1 MGKVLHV
8 ILKKEDRRILESWTS
23 KGKTEKRLA
32 ERARII
38 LLSEEYKSRTHIASY
53 IGITPYVVTRWR
65 KRFIELGISG
75 LFDKQRSG
83 KPPVYGKETERRIL
97 SVLDESPP
105 KGFSRWN
112 GQLIANRLGTVSTD
126 YVWRVMRKYGIELER
141 RHSWCIS
148 TDPEFTQKAA
158 DIIGLYLS
166 PPEGAFVL
174 CVDEKPCI
182 QALERAQG
190 YLRMPNG
197 KTLTGFAHEYKRHGT
212 TTLFAALDV
221 MTGTVAAM
229 HAKRK
234 RRREFL
240 DFMND
245 VLNDVPNTKEVHV
258 ILDNL
263 KTHKPKIDRWLSRH
277 KNVRFHYS
285 PTHASWMN
293 MVEIWFSILQT
304 QSLRGARFTSVQQL
318 RNHIDTF
325 IEAYTNNAHPFEWR
339 KLKVKNKEFET
350 KYSDLCN

>member
-1 MGKVLHV
+1 M
-8 ILKKEDRRILESWTS
+8 
-23 KGKTEKRLA
+23 
-32 ERARII
+32 
-38 LLSEEYKSRTHIASY
+38 
-53 IGITPYVVTRWR
+53 
-65 KRFIELGISG
+65 
-75 LFDKQRSG
+75 
-83 KPPVYGKETERRIL
+83 
-97 SVLDESPP
+97 
-105 KGFSRWN
+105 
-112 GQLIANRLGTVSTD
+112 
-126 YVWRVMRKYGIELER
+126 
-141 RHSWCIS
+141 
-148 TDPEFTQKAA
+148 
-158 DIIGLYLS
+158 
-166 PPEGAFVL
+166 L

-304 QSLRGARFTSVQQL
+304 QSLRGASFTSVQQL

-325 IEAYTNNAHPFEWR
+325 IEAYNNNAHPFEWR
-339 KLKVKNKEFET
+339 KVKVKNKEFES
-350 KYSDLCN
+350 KYSNLCN